1 MPQHDL
7 ANLRLACHDF
17 SVRAAPALFSD
28 LSITFRTNTFTRPSK
43 LAALDRLGFY
53 VKTLHFNMP
62 HNSDTFLPPLIEP
75 ETGVE
80 LSFTYTPQVQ
90 EQSSKRP
97 KYGDAGTTDILSR
110 QYPALFH
117 AATNVPAFIRAFS
130 AFINLQHLAISCP
143 GYDSSLRYRRS
154 IVDYCLISLRIAVER
169 NSLHALDTLTLSPIH
184 PGGLLSL
191 SPVLGFGAS
200 PRSAS
205 RWSRIRTLVIN
216 AVNMP
221 HNDATQEPDQLKLI
235 QTYLRNF
242 QTGLEVLRFRWL
254 GQHEEFPIQ
263 QPPMSAAPLFG
274 QHPAHQT
281 AGSKS
286 LRPLRFSRM
295 KQLEV
300 DHVTTS
306 ARTISNFVANHN
318 STLRELKF
326 EGIELSQ
333 GTWDEA
339 LAPMTTRCRGAARN
353 DMADIPI
360 MLSPSAGTTAFPIPL
375 ERIEVDADGQKS
387 LRMSKW
393 LLSKKRTTTVP
404 KKLRDGL
411 LGCEEQLRRVL
422 RGSAFPWG

>member
-1 MPQHDL
+1 MPKHDL
-7 ANLRLACHDF
+7 ASLRLVCHDF

-28 LSITFRTNTFTRPSK
+28 LSITFRTKTFTKPSK

-53 VKTLHFNMP
+53 VLTLRFNMP
-62 HNSDTFLPPLIEP
+62 HNQDTFLPPLVEP
-75 ETGVE
+75 GTGAE
-80 LSFTYTPQVQ
+80 LSFTYTPQIQ

-154 IVDYCLISLRIAVER
+154 IVDYGLISLRIAVEN
-169 NSLHALDTLTLSPIH
+169 NSLNALDSLTLSPIH

-191 SPVLGFGAS
+191 APVLGFGAS

-205 RWSRIRTLVIN
+205 RWSRIRTLVIH

-221 HNDATQEPDQLKLI
+221 QTAVAHESDQLKLL

-242 QTGLEVLRFRWL
+242 QTRLDVFQFRWI
-254 GQHEEFPIQ
+254 GQKGEFPVQHPSI
-263 QPPMSAAPLFG
+263 SAAPLFG
-274 QHPAHQT
+274 QHPAYQN
-281 AGSKS
+281 AGPKS
-286 LRPLRFSRM
+286 LRPLRFCRI
-295 KQLEV
+295 KQLKVE
-300 DHVTTS
+300 HVTTNAS
-306 ARTISNFVANHN
+306 SINDFVAKHK
-318 STLRELKF
+318 STLKEMKF

-333 GTWDEA
+333 GTWNDA
-339 LAPMTTRCRGAARN
+339 LAPMTTRSQRPPKDDIAE
-353 DMADIPI
+353 IPI
-360 MLSPSAGTTAFPIPL
+360 MLSPSAGAFSTPL
-375 ERIEVDADGQKS
+375 ERIEEHGDADGQKS
-387 LRMSKW
+387 LYMSAW
-393 LLSKKRTTTVP
+393 LSSRKRTTTVP
-404 KKLRDGL
+404 KKLIDGL

-422 RGSAFPWG
+422 RGNAFL